1 MQTRSPAVF
10 CVMLLLAGHAH
21 AQYYGGVSLGN
32 DRNRLQSG
40 FNGGDAPSELAALNT
55 MATANTGLSLSSE
68 PSVGIKL
75 GYRFT
80 PYFSVEG
87 RYAGRSSTSNIF
99 AAEAVGNNI
108 REKTLGLDLVGTLP
122 LMKKMS
128 LLGRAGYRNDSLAYG
143 NSEATLNGSAG
154 TPYNSRGLNS
164 GVVGVG
170 VQYNFNSSI
179 GLRFEVERSRKFFI
193 DRNNVDAD
201 NVSFGVFWR
210 F

>member
-1 MQTRSPAVF
+1 MRIRSPAVF
-10 CVMLLLAGHAH
+10 CVMLLLAGNAH

-87 RYAGRSSTSNIF
+87 HYAGRSSTSNIF

-122 LMKKMS
+122 LMKRIS
-128 LLGRAGYRNDSLAYG
+128 LLGRAGYRNDSLASG
-143 NSEATLNGSAG
+143 NGETALNGIALH
-154 TPYNSRGLNS
+154 TNPRGLNS

-170 VQYNFNSSI
+170 VQYNFNSSV

>member
-1 MQTRSPAVF
+1 MRTRSQTIF
-10 CVMLLLAGHAH
+10 CAMLLLAGNAH

-40 FNGGDAPSELAALNT
+40 FNGGDAPSELAALNA
-55 MATANTGLSLSSE
+55 MATANNGLSLSAE

-99 AAEAVGNNI
+99 AAESVGNNI

-128 LLGRAGYRNDSLAYG
+128 LLGRAGYRNDSLASG
-143 NSEATLNGSAG
+143 NGETSLNGTALQNN
-154 TPYNSRGLNS
+154 TRGLNS

-170 VQYNFNSSI
+170 VQYNFNSSV
-179 GLRFEVERSRKFFI
+179 GLRFEVERSRKFFT